1 MGPRSEERG
10 ELAVTVGHVLKGFAS
25 MGPRSTAYEKIVLK
39 SY

>member
-1 MGPRSEERG
+1 
-10 ELAVTVGHVLKGFAS
+10 